1 MAADVQINHTNRLY
15 QFSGG
20 IRAKAGKS
28 SYLHTGFTM
37 GGYTHFQY
45 LLNDIADISKFMFS
59 YDPETSTV
67 ANLFAEWGVSKTN
80 QFQMSLRGDYF
91 MYNMGSIPDVV
102 HQPEYKIAAL
112 AKYNIYDKIILET
125 NVNVIGGI
133 MAIDTNT
140 SSSIDLDAVF
150 DLSLMGTYLLSDQF
164 SIFAK
169 FNNIFS
175 QEYQLINR
183 YPVRGFQAIGGIS
196 YTF

>member
-1 MAADVQINHTNRLY
+1 
-15 QFSGG
+15 
-20 IRAKAGKS
+20 
-28 SYLHTGFTM
+28 
-37 GGYTHFQY
+37 
-45 LLNDIADISKFMFS
+45 
-59 YDPETSTV
+59 
-67 ANLFAEWGVSKTN
+67 
-80 QFQMSLRGDYF
+80 
-91 MYNMGSIPDVV
+91 
-102 HQPEYKIAAL
+102 L